1 MAGSSKANS
10 SAASRTNEESQLLYL
25 RGIVVLCGR
34 AVDETAAA
42 GLDAVPDAW
51 QAKRQERD
59 GDAFHVTLF
68 TKADL
73 QVAADRLRDPESDL
87 VAYLQAKGVALPDP
101 DDHCSVAQSLLN
113 AHPCPLSWVDVGTGR
128 ASEDGAEATFRVLLW
143 PAGAAARKAAGLA
156 PQDFHIT
163 LGFQKHD
170 VHGKCKGLDSL
181 VAGSPDASAVRTLGG
196 EAMQLFEAGSARDTD
211 IEGVQQ
217 LADAAWRGA
226 TAHDDL
232 EGEAAAL
239 RVLCLLNGRLKKP
252 DQVLEYSQQL
262 LELDAD
268 DEVACRGIA
277 FSLVQLGKYREAL
290 KALERVHKILPKL
303 APEQR
308 KTVEARIK
316 DCTELCHRHL
326 RKAAGGA
333 NASSSSAGDST
344 KVSDA
349 GADEKADEGFEHAFL
364 EERELKFPSTAHIK
378 NLGAATRDDKL
389 VDEKRRKQFI
399 GSGLEVCVEEK
410 IDGANLGISLD
421 SKYRP
426 RLQARSKLV
435 NWETD
440 YQFRGLEEWLE
451 EHGASLCEILER
463 NNDILFGEW
472 CAYRHTVE
480 YTRLPGYFFAFD
492 IYDRRAG
499 RFLSRKAFHTRLAKA
514 PEPTIPVVPVIANR
528 SFATMEDIEGLLAT
542 QSRFGNCL
550 LEGVYLRLDEQVA
563 APGCSET
570 YLQDR
575 CKLVR
580 AEFQQAIEEGG
591 TFRGRG
597 KNDLDVDLGITYAA
611 ESLVFAQ
618 QSTNQ
623 PATES
628 VLGNA
633 AGSLEKDNY
642 PKTPHL
648 PFSPGVNEDDTR
660 IADAAALLQGEVVV
674 TEKLDGGNCCIKGGL
689 VYARTHSQPATHES
703 FSAVKVMASNL
714 GDLGDVELFGE
725 NMAAVHSIEY
735 GNLSS
740 FFYLFGVRQGG
751 EWWSWEQVEALAE
764 QLGIMTVPVIFKG
777 RFKSPGQLQ
786 GCLETWRLEPSAV
799 GADVNPEGYVVR
811 HVGRIPARAFG
822 EKIAKYVRANHIQ
835 TDATFRRKYK
845 KARLGIA
852 LPQRP
857 LRSLGEPLRCKLSN
871 PRDRHKITVPGVGE
885 VELPRNFSFLLDDVA
900 VSSTPKRR
908 EQIEAMGS
916 MDVAL
921 VITLTEETPL
931 PPGWFTGTGVENLFL
946 PVENYYPPTV
956 EQADEALA
964 AIARAAA
971 SGKRAMVH
979 CGGGK
984 GRAGTVAACMLLRYG
999 FTSIE
1004 SALAAESQ
1012 GNGTSCQMQSDE
1024 VLTYLRD
1031 ARPGSVETAR
1041 QERFIREYAS
1051 LLWRRAAENHE
1062 APSVVRSMSQAR
1074 SEHEEDELL
1083 KTQIFEADGMVPAEA
1098 VFVTPQFD
1106 PPSRTKP
1113 KSKREEKEE
1122 KEQERR
1128 RKEAIKRG
1136 PKYMVMVG
1144 LPGAGKSTF
1153 SQALEISG
1161 VWVRANQ
1168 DDLGRKGCIEV
1179 VSKVVPQ
1186 VRQGNK
1192 KLVLD
1197 RCNITRSE
1205 RKEWL
1210 DTMGNPGAKEVLCVF
1225 FDFPSADCKQRAAAR
1240 LDHPTIRSGGGG
1252 RIIDDQAKLLER
1264 PDKSEGFTAVEV
1276 VRSFQE
1282 ASALLRRL
1290 GVEVP
1295 EEPSQPAAGAVTTSV
1310 APVQA
1315 GPVLEV
1321 PDVAEGEEAGTATSN
1336 LPASFQEW
1344 LISSLREEL
1353 SEDDADAMFAAV
1365 EVILTDVA
1373 ADNDEGFDNA
1383 AEVLRD
1389 SGAPLC
1395 ASALREQWLVAM

>member
-1 MAGSSKANS
+1 MTASAEANGSAPSKAHG
-10 SAASRTNEESQLLYL
+10 ESQLSYL

-34 AVDETAAA
+34 AVDETATR
-42 GLDAVPDAW
+42 GMTAVPDAW
-51 QAKRQERD
+51 QAKRRARD

-73 QVAADRLRDPESDL
+73 QMAADRLRDPESDV
-87 VAYLQAKGVALPDP
+87 VAYLQARGLALPDP
-101 DDHCSVAQSLLN
+101 DDHHSVAQSLVD

-128 ASEDGAEATFRVLLW
+128 ARDDGAEASFRVLLW
-143 PAGAAARKAAGLA
+143 PAGAAARRVLGLP

-163 LGFQKHD
+163 LGFLNHD

-181 VAGSPDASAVRTLGG
+181 VAGSPDASAVHALGA
-196 EAMQLFEAGSARDTD
+196 EAMRLFEAGTARDTD
-211 IEGVQQ
+211 VEGVNQ

-226 TAHDDL
+226 TAHGDL

-239 RVLCLLNGRLKKP
+239 RVLCLLNGRLKQSQ
-252 DQVLEYSQQL
+252 QVLDYSQRL

-268 DEVACRGIA
+268 DEVACRSQA
-277 FSLVQLGKYREAL
+277 FSLVQLGKYEEAL
-290 KALERVHKILPKL
+290 RALERAQRLLHKL
-303 APEQR
+303 APEQG
-308 KTVEARIK
+308 KIVQASFK
-316 DCTELCHRHL
+316 KCTELCHRHL
-326 RKAAGGA
+326 RKAGGA
-333 NASSSSAGDST
+333 NASSSAAGNST
-344 KVSDA
+344 NVGDA
-349 GADEKADEGFEHAFL
+349 GAEAKADEDFERAFL

-389 VDEKRRKQFI
+389 VDEQRRKRFI
-399 GSGLEVCVEEK
+399 GSGLVVCVEEK

-421 SKYRP
+421 SQYRP

-440 YQFRGLEEWLE
+440 YQFRGLEEWLA

-514 PEPTIPVVPVIANR
+514 PEPKIAVVPVIANR
-528 SFATMEDIEGLLAT
+528 TFASMEEIEALLTT

-550 LEGVYLRLDEQVA
+550 LEGVYLRLDQQVA
-563 APGCSET
+563 AQGCSEA
-570 YLQDR
+570 YLEDR

-597 KNDLDVDLGITYAA
+597 KNELDVDLGISYAA
-611 ESLVFAQ
+611 ESLVF
-618 QSTNQ
+618 SQ
-623 PATES
+623 PETERAS
-628 VLGNA
+628 ESA
-633 AGSLEKDNY
+633 AGSPEKDNY

-660 IADAAALLQGEVVV
+660 IADAAALLQGEVIV

-703 FSAVKVMASNL
+703 FSAVKVVASNL

-735 GNLSS
+735 GNLSN
-740 FFYLFGVRQGG
+740 FFYLFGVRQVG
-751 EWWSWEQVEALAE
+751 EWLSWDEVEALAE
-764 QLGIMTVPVIFKG
+764 QLGIATVPVIFRG
-777 RFKSPGQLQ
+777 RFKSPQQLQ
-786 GCLETWRLEPSAV
+786 GCLETWRLEPSAL

-811 HVGRIPARAFG
+811 QVGRIPARTFG
-822 EKIAKYVRANHIQ
+822 ERIAKYVRANHIQ

-931 PPGWFTGTGVENLFL
+931 PPAWFTGTGVENLFL
-946 PVENYYPPTV
+946 PVENYYPPSV

-1051 LLWRRAAENHE
+1051 LLWRRAAEDHE
-1062 APSVVRSMSQAR
+1062 APSMVRSISQAR

-1083 KTQIFEADGMVPAEA
+1083 KTQIFEADGMVPALAAPAE
-1098 VFVTPQFD
+1098 FD
-1106 PPSRTKP
+1106 PPGRAKP

-1128 RKEAIKRG
+1128 RKDAVKRG

-1153 SQALEISG
+1153 SCALEKSG
-1161 VWVRANQ
+1161 IWVRANQ
-1168 DDLGRKGCIEV
+1168 DDLGRKGCEQV

-1210 DTMGNPGAKEVLCVF
+1210 DTMGNPAAKEVLCVF
-1225 FDFPSADCKQRAAAR
+1225 FDFSSTDCKQRAAAR

-1252 RIIDDQAKLLER
+1252 RIIDDQAKRLER
-1264 PDKSEGFTAVEV
+1264 PDKSEGFAAVEV

-1295 EEPSQPAAGAVTTSV
+1295 EEPLQAAAAEAAVSE

-1315 GPVLEV
+1315 APAIEA
-1321 PDVAEGEEAGTATSN
+1321 PAAAADGEEADAGASS
-1336 LPASFQEW
+1336 LPASFLEW
-1344 LISSLREEL
+1344 LKTSLKEEL
-1353 SEDDADAMFAAV
+1353 SEDDAEAMYAAV
-1365 EVILTDVA
+1365 EVILMDI
-1373 ADNDEGFDNA
+1373 DSGSDEGFQNA
-1383 AEVLRD
+1383 EEVLRD

-1395 ASALREQWLVAM
+1395 AGALREQWRAAA